1 MGSGITDVSGRLE
14 AFAAATHEV
23 RALGLRH
30 NELLSW
36 CRDHWPRLV
45 LPALF
50 SEIFDIPKTDEDD
63 TTESERASAPVS
75 QVQG

>member
-1 MGSGITDVSGRLE
+1 MTEAGVSDVQARID
-14 AFAAATHEV
+14 AFAVAAQEV
-23 RALGLRH
+23 RILGSRH

-50 SEIFDIPKTDEDD
+50 SEIFDIPKAEDD
-63 TTESERASAPVS
+63 STSSERASAPIS
-75 QVQG
+75 QMQE